1 MKLTIIT
8 INRNNATGLCKTL
21 LSVASQ
27 SFKEFEYVVIDGAS
41 TDDSLDVIKTHES
54 KFAHLRWVSEPD
66 KGIYNA
72 MNKGLRMAKGEYV
85 QILNSGDV
93 LASADV
99 VERMLKALDEKG
111 NPDILYGNMIKEFAN
126 GSRVRDRGF
135 AGEAPTMYDFI
146 RGTLNHDPVYLRKS
160 LFDRFGYYREDLPIT
175 ADWRWYVETIPFGG
189 VVPVYVDIDVTIFD
203 MNGISETQIERR
215 EKERDEELRRILPIG
230 VYQDYKTYHFS
241 IEQIRRLQHYPLVY
255 KLFYSIERVLFKL
268 EKRKDGK

>member
-1 MKLTIIT
+1 
-8 INRNNATGLCKTL
+8 
-21 LSVASQ
+21 
-27 SFKEFEYVVIDGAS
+27 
-41 TDDSLDVIKTHES
+41 
-54 KFAHLRWVSEPD
+54 
-66 KGIYNA
+66 
-72 MNKGLRMAKGEYV
+72 MAKGEYV

-146 RGTLNHDPVYLRKS
+146 RGTLNHDPVYLRRS